1 MTTFKHILV
10 PTDFQGASSSAL
22 NLAVGLAQKLDAR
35 VTLLHVWEIP
45 VYPYM
50 DFMLASDVVS
60 SVEDAATKGL
70 ARALTELQKEL
81 PGAEG
86 QLRTGEAW
94 QQIQDAIREL
104 GADLVVM
111 GTHARRGLSHLML
124 GSVAEKTVR
133 LSPVPVLTVH
143 E

>member
-22 NLAVGLAQKLDAR
+22 NVAVNLAKKHDAR

-45 VYPYM
+45 VYPYL

-70 ARALTELQKEL
+70 SRAVTELRKEF
-81 PGAEG
+81 PGAES